1 MPSAPRV
8 CALCFVLVAAFGA
21 AACDEPP
28 TKEIQQAQGAIDTA
42 RAAGAELYAH
52 DEFAAAE
59 DALKRAQQAVQ
70 DRDYRLALNDAL
82 DARERA
88 QNAAA
93 QVGDAKAAARAGAER
108 ALVEANAA
116 LTDAQNRLKAAI
128 AAKAPPRALAQPRS
142 TIEAGEQAVQTARA
156 AFDRGDYQQV
166 STPIAD
172 VTPRLRAA
180 AHDLEAAAVGTTGRR
195 RR

>member
-8 CALCFVLVAAFGA
+8 CALCLILAAAFGA
-21 AACDEPP
+21 ACDAPP
-28 TKEIQQAQGAIDTA
+28 AKEIQQAQGAIDTA
-42 RAAGAELYAH
+42 RAGGADEYAH

-108 ALVEANAA
+108 SADPAAGRAGRESAGPRPCRTAL
-116 LTDAQNRLKAAI
+116 D
-128 AAKAPPRALAQPRS
+128 
-142 TIEAGEQAVQTARA
+142 
-156 AFDRGDYQQV
+156 D
-166 STPIAD
+166 
-172 VTPRLRAA
+172 
-180 AHDLEAAAVGTTGRR
+180 
-195 RR
+195 